1 MLTGESVPV
10 TKTMIPKHR
19 DDLYDAKEHSRNT
32 LFCGTRVIQTRSYA
46 GQQVLAIAIRTGF
59 LTTKGKL
66 VKSIMYPAPVDF
78 KFEQDSYKFVGVL
91 ALVATIGFI
100 YTVVTEVR
108 KERFRE
114 EIKCS

>member
-19 DDLYDAKEHSRNT
+19 QDAYDPKEHNRNT
-32 LFCGTRVIQTRSYA
+32 LYCGTKIIQTRSYA
-46 GQQVLAIAIRTGF
+46 GQQVLAVAVRTGF

-91 ALVATIGFI
+91 ALVAGIGFV
-100 YTVVTEVR
+100 YTVVTEVSCI
-108 KERFRE
+108 ELD
-114 EIKCS
+114 